1 MDNTTLFDSVMLDD
15 ADIPMLSADLAR
27 ISAMIERAARA
38 VEPLIAPTTGRVP
51 KPDEQWQAMS
61 PSTDEN
67 PPCNGADVVP
77 VKHEIAENGRP
88 LSGPINVPR
97 VVA

>member
-1 MDNTTLFDSVMLDD
+1 MDNKTLFDSVMLDD

-38 VEPLIAPTTGRVP
+38 VEPLTAPATGRAP
-51 KPDEQWQAMS
+51 KPDEQWQAMF

-67 PPCNGADVVP
+67 PPGDGTDVVP
-77 VKHEIAENGRP
+77 VKHEIIPDGLT
-88 LSGPINVPR
+88 LSGSVNVPR